1 MKFRH
6 FTVSVLFALG
16 FCTQSNAVSVKQ
28 WGNIS
33 DIGAYSLLA
42 SGLLIPAFGEDW
54 QGFREAGYSVGTAT
68 LITQLGKTVVHK
80 ERPDHS
86 DNNSFPSGHT
96 SLAFASATTLYLRNG
111 WEYGAPAYALAALT
125 GGARVGAKKHF
136 WIDVISGA
144 VIGAGSA
151 WIFTDPKNH
160 KVQLLPWVDH
170 KGGGVLVSM
179 RW

>member
-1 MKFRH
+1 MKLRQLV
-6 FTVSVLFALG
+6 VSVLLSVGLSSQCSAI
-16 FCTQSNAVSVKQ
+16 SVKQ

-33 DIGAYSLLA
+33 DFGAYSLLA

-54 QGFREAGYSVGTAT
+54 QGFREAGYSLGTSV

-86 DNNSFPSGHT
+86 DNNSFPSGHA

-144 VIGAGSA
+144 AIGTGSA
-151 WIFTDPKNH
+151 LIFTNAKND
-160 KVQLLPWVDH
+160 KVRLLPWVEH
-170 KGGGVLVSM
+170 NGGGVLVSM